1 MADSEIA
8 IQLLEDVI
16 IPACG
21 IKKAGD
27 IVTASDCGDSW
38 EWMLQRSRHKVVVP
52 ADAPADATDE
62 VSEVADEVTTD
73 VSDDVETD
81 AGTESESEVETPVV
95 VPADVPADAPV
106 DVPADGT
113 EVPETEVATETD
125 VVAKL
130 KESIGD
136 KKYRID
142 DIVER
147 TGLTEDVVVAALTEA
162 NGFQKNQQGW
172 WKVVKS

>member
-8 IQLLEDVI
+8 IRLLEDVI

-52 ADAPADATDE
+52 ADAPDDAPDDAADE

-73 VSDDVETD
+73 VSDDVEAD
-81 AGTESESEVETPVV
+81 AGVESEVETP
-95 VPADVPADAPV
+95 AEGPADAP
-106 DVPADGT
+106 
-113 EVPETEVATETD
+113 EVPETEVAGETD
-125 VVAKL
+125 AVAKI
-130 KESIGD
+130 KEVLGE
-136 KKYRID
+136 KKSRID
-142 DIVER
+142 DIVED

>member
-1 MADSEIA
+1 MAESEIA
-8 IQLLEDVI
+8 IRLLEDVI

-38 EWMLQRSRHKVVVP
+38 QWMLERSRHKVVSLDDVP
-52 ADAPADATDE
+52 ADAADE
-62 VSEVADEVTTD
+62 VSEVADEATTD

-81 AGTESESEVETPVV
+81 TDAESESEV
-95 VPADVPADAPV
+95 DA
-106 DVPADGT
+106 A
-113 EVPETEVATETD
+113 ESSNTEVAGDTD
-125 VVAKL
+125 AVAKI
-130 KESIGD
+130 KEVLGE
-136 KKYRID
+136 KKSRID
-142 DIVER
+142 DICED
-147 TGLTEDVVVAALTEA
+147 TGLTEEVVVAALTEA

>member
-1 MADSEIA
+1 MAESEIA
-8 IQLLEDVI
+8 IRLLEDVI

-38 EWMLQRSRHKVVVP
+38 EWMLQRSRHKVVSFDDVS
-52 ADAPADATDE
+52 ADATDE
-62 VSEVADEVTTD
+62 VSEVADEATAD

-81 AGTESESEVETPVV
+81 TDTDAESDSESEV
-95 VPADVPADAPV
+95 DA
-106 DVPADGT
+106 A
-113 EVPETEVATETD
+113 ESSETEVAGDTD
-125 VVAKL
+125 AVAKI
-130 KESIGD
+130 KEVLGE
-136 KKYRID
+136 KKSRID
-142 DIVER
+142 DICED
-147 TGLTEDVVVAALTEA
+147 TGLTEEVVVAALTEA

>member
-8 IQLLEDVI
+8 IRLLEDVI

-52 ADAPADATDE
+52 ADAPDDAADE

-73 VSDDVETD
+73 VSDGVEADTS
-81 AGTESESEVETPVV
+81 AESESEVETP
-95 VPADVPADAPV
+95 ADAPT
-106 DVPADGT
+106 DVPEAS
-113 EVPETEVATETD
+113 ETEVAGETD
-125 VVAKL
+125 AVAKI
-130 KESIGD
+130 KEVLGE
-136 KKYRID
+136 KKSRID
-142 DIVER
+142 DIVED

>member
-1 MADSEIA
+1 MAESEIA
-8 IQLLEDVI
+8 IRLLEDVI

-38 EWMLQRSRHKVVVP
+38 QWMLERSRHKVVSLDDV
-52 ADAPADATDE
+52 PADATDE
-62 VSEVADEVTTD
+62 VSQVADEATTD

-81 AGTESESEVETPVV
+81 TDAESESEV
-95 VPADVPADAPV
+95 DA
-106 DVPADGT
+106 A
-113 EVPETEVATETD
+113 ESSNTEVAGDTD
-125 VVAKL
+125 AVAKI
-130 KESIGD
+130 KEVLGE
-136 KKYRID
+136 KKSRID
-142 DIVER
+142 DICED
-147 TGLTEDVVVAALTEA
+147 TGLTEEVVVAALTEA

>member
-1 MADSEIA
+1 MAESEIA
-8 IQLLEDVI
+8 IRLLEDVI

-38 EWMLQRSRHKVVVP
+38 EWMLQRSRHKVVSLDDV
-52 ADAPADATDE
+52 PADATDE
-62 VSEVADEVTTD
+62 VSEVADEATAD

-81 AGTESESEVETPVV
+81 TDTDAESDSESEV
-95 VPADVPADAPV
+95 DA
-106 DVPADGT
+106 A
-113 EVPETEVATETD
+113 ESSETEVAGDTD
-125 VVAKL
+125 AVAKI
-130 KESIGD
+130 KEVLGE
-136 KKYRID
+136 KKSRID
-142 DIVER
+142 DICED
-147 TGLTEDVVVAALTEA
+147 TGLTEEVVVAALTEA

>member
-1 MADSEIA
+1 MEDSEIA
-8 IQLLEDVI
+8 IRLLEDVI

-38 EWMLQRSRHKVVVP
+38 EWMLARSRHEVVSLDDVPTDVP
-52 ADAPADATDE
+52 ADAAEVPADEPDE
-62 VSEVADEVTTD
+62 VAEVADEVTTD
-73 VSDDVETD
+73 VSDDGETD
-81 AGTESESEVETPVV
+81 PGAESESEVETP
-95 VPADVPADAPV
+95 ADA
-106 DVPADGT
+106 A
-113 EVPETEVATETD
+113 EVPGTETD
-125 VVAKL
+125 AVAKI
-130 KESIGD
+130 KEVLGE
-136 KKYRID
+136 KKSRID
-142 DIVER
+142 DICED

>member
-1 MADSEIA
+1 MAESEIA
-8 IQLLEDVI
+8 IRLLEDVI

-38 EWMLQRSRHKVVVP
+38 QWMLERSRHKVVSLDDV
-52 ADAPADATDE
+52 PADATDE
-62 VSEVADEVTTD
+62 VSQVADEATTD

-81 AGTESESEVETPVV
+81 TDAESESEV
-95 VPADVPADAPV
+95 DA
-106 DVPADGT
+106 A
-113 EVPETEVATETD
+113 ESSKTEVAGDTD
-125 VVAKL
+125 AVAKI
-130 KESIGD
+130 KEVLGE
-136 KKYRID
+136 KKSRID
-142 DIVER
+142 DICED
-147 TGLTEDVVVAALTEA
+147 TGLTEEVVVAALTEA

>member
-1 MADSEIA
+1 MAESEIA
-8 IQLLEDVI
+8 IRLLEDVI

-38 EWMLQRSRHKVVVP
+38 QWMLERSRHKVVSLDDVP
-52 ADAPADATDE
+52 ADAADE
-62 VSEVADEVTTD
+62 VSEVADEATTD

-81 AGTESESEVETPVV
+81 TDAESESEV
-95 VPADVPADAPV
+95 DA
-106 DVPADGT
+106 A
-113 EVPETEVATETD
+113 ESSKTEVAGDTD
-125 VVAKL
+125 AVAKI
-130 KESIGD
+130 KEVLGE
-136 KKYRID
+136 KKSRID
-142 DIVER
+142 DICED
-147 TGLTEDVVVAALTEA
+147 TGLTEEVVVAALTEA